1 MPKFSIL
8 NTQAQPVGEIDLA
21 DAVFA
26 AEMKPYL
33 HWEIVRNQLAG
44 RRAGTHSVKTRANV
58 SGTTKKALKQKGSG
72 GARHGSTKAPI
83 YVGGGV
89 AHGPHPRNYSYTV
102 PKKVRAAALRS
113 ALTTRAS
120 AGDLLVIDAFGF
132 QKPQTKEA
140 SLMLNRLGAN
150 KALIVTA
157 DEHAN
162 LHLSVRN
169 LKTSKYIRAEGV
181 NVFDVLKYDKLILT
195 VDAAKALETRLA

>member
-8 NTQAQPVGEIDLA
+8 NTQANAVGEIELS

-26 AEMKPYL
+26 AEIKPYL
-33 HWEIVRNQLAG
+33 HWEIVRNQLSG
-44 RRAGTHSVKTRANV
+44 RRAGTHSVKTRTTV

-72 GARHGSTKAPI
+72 GARHGSKKAPI

-120 AGDLLVIDAFGF
+120 TGDLVVIDQFAFTAP
-132 QKPQTKEA
+132 KTKEA
-140 SLMLNRLGAN
+140 LAILSRLGAN
-150 KALIVTA
+150 KALVVTA

-162 LHLSVRN
+162 LHLSIRN
-169 LKTSKYIRAEGV
+169 MKTSKYIRAEGV